1 MQEDMSTFDVCK
13 NLIIKSGKK
22 NEVEVRKK
30 LQNLF
35 EAILNGVDNLAA
47 SSKKEKDG
55 VNERTSSFDY
65 ENSKIKKLID
75 AKGWTG
81 IGNDELKKIAAI
93 LSSKIKGISLNRDE
107 KRRKKEIIL
116 WYERN
121 FEQISDVLNSMELS
135 KTEFKD

>member
-1 MQEDMSTFDVCK
+1 MSTFDVCK